1 MSAVVGRRTLILI
14 NINDAENPIELAFQ
28 SSYGSITSYRWF
40 GDGYILIGFT
50 GGYCIAIS
58 THMKEIGQELFQ
70 IRNHRDKVSCISI
83 CQSLNRAACVG
94 DNKYV
99 ILSPVS
105 TTSLRTNL
113 LTFKLIHSV
122 RIHDLMDLKEA
133 LATIS
138 VEEEN
143 RIENCAWS
151 NDGRLLGVTGASG
164 NVYIYL
170 TRLNLLSS
178 VWQPTSLLAVLTS
191 LKEVYFFTF

>member
-14 NINDAENPIELAFQ
+14 NITDAENPIELAFQ

-99 ILSPVS
+99 ILSPLS

-113 LTFKLIHSV
+113 LTFKHI
-122 RIHDLMDLKEA
+122 MM
-133 LATIS
+133 LAQCADTRS
-138 VEEEN
+138 HGFERGLSNNLCRRGKSYRKLRVE
-143 RIENCAWS
+143 
-151 NDGRLLGVTGASG
+151 
-164 NVYIYL
+164 
-170 TRLNLLSS
+170 
-178 VWQPTSLLAVLTS
+178 Q
-191 LKEVYFFTF
+191 